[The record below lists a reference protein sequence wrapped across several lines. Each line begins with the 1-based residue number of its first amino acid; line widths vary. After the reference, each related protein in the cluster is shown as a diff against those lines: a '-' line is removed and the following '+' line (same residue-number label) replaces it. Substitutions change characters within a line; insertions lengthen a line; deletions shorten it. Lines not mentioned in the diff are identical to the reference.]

1 MSRSQPTNLSA
12 SVLQRLL
19 TVSKSLQEDFTLTLT
34 RYAIER
40 FLYRLS
46 RSPFADRFVLKGAI
60 LLNVWAKQPFRRT
73 RDLDLLGYGEP
84 SAAHLREVF
93 AELCAL
99 QVEPDGLIFDPTTIR
114 IEAIRDDQEYQG
126 ERVRVTARLGNTRM
140 VVQADIGFGDAVT
153 PPPEEIEYPTILKMP
168 APRLRAYPREAVIA
182 EKFHAMVVLGVRN
195 SRMKDF
201 FDLALIART
210 FTVAG
215 KRLAEALQATFARRH
230 TPIPAELPFAL
241 SEPFFSDPTKRRQWE
256 AFVRKG
262 GIGNIPEPFEH
273 VVPAI
278 RAFLLPPMQAL
289 IREESFTDI
298 WPPGGPWKEGRWGG
312 CNGGRL

>member
-46 RSPFADRFVLKGAI
+46 RSPFADRFVLKGAM
-60 LLNVWAKQPFRRT
+60 LMNVWAKQPFRRT

-126 ERVRVTARLGNTRM
+126 ERVRVILSANAAWCCSTGTSGGRSWRFRLTTRPIAAPARPSRTFCGRCHPGIPTWRRRRSRIRTSSTSLARL
-140 VVQADIGFGDAVT
+140 
-153 PPPEEIEYPTILKMP
+153 
-168 APRLRAYPREAVIA
+168 
-182 EKFHAMVVLGVRN
+182 
-195 SRMKDF
+195 
-201 FDLALIART
+201 
-210 FTVAG
+210 
-215 KRLAEALQATFARRH
+215 
-230 TPIPAELPFAL
+230 
-241 SEPFFSDPTKRRQWE
+241 
-256 AFVRKG
+256 
-262 GIGNIPEPFEH
+262 
-273 VVPAI
+273 I
-278 RAFLLPPMQAL
+278 RAARPELRRSGALRPLLVST
-289 IREESFTDI
+289 R
-298 WPPGGPWKEGRWGG
+298 R
-312 CNGGRL
+312 

>member
-1 MSRSQPTNLSA
+1 MSRSQPTNVSA
-12 SVLQRLL
+12 SVPQRLL

-126 ERVRVTARLGNTRM
+126 ERLRVILSANAAMVLFYWDIGRTIPALQIDNQAHRRTGKAVTNFPRTLPPGDSDMAAQAFEEIGRASGRYWQVQGARLSL
-140 VVQADIGFGDAVT
+140 AHS
-153 PPPEEIEYPTILKMP
+153 ILG
-168 APRLRAYPREAVIA
+168 RQE
-182 EKFHAMVVLGVRN
+182 VR
-195 SRMKDF
+195 RC
-201 FDLALIART
+201 
-210 FTVAG
+210 
-215 KRLAEALQATFARRH
+215 LQT
-230 TPIPAELPFAL
+230 
-241 SEPFFSDPTKRRQWE
+241 
-256 AFVRKG
+256 
-262 GIGNIPEPFEH
+262 
-273 VVPAI
+273 
-278 RAFLLPPMQAL
+278 
-289 IREESFTDI
+289 
-298 WPPGGPWKEGRWGG
+298 
-312 CNGGRL
+312 